1 MEIGKKIVN
10 IAPLLD
16 VFEAQEGEVQHIIG
30 KTGNGKT
37 YEATRR
43 ALEYLY
49 RGYTVYT
56 TWQLNLPDYYDE
68 RDHWWPVLRNLILFR
83 KEFFRFDLKNNWQH
97 LDIDRPDLIQFVATL
112 TDCIVMLDEG
122 QDIFD
127 SRDRATKEAR
137 KTITRTRHMHKTL
150 IIVSQRAQAVD
161 ITARANV
168 TFFYKCVKKFSWPW
182 VYFKVYVTDDVDD
195 QNSYPIWV
203 RHDSTG
209 RVVWHAPVAHSGWAS
224 SSVYA
229 AYDSWYLRQ
238 SMAKSQDIKLDAY
251 RLSSGDRLRAFGRL
265 FKRRKR
271 EEVIHRLS
279 TFPVKIEDI
288 RPPSGTINV

>member
-10 IAPLLD
+10 ISPLLD

-43 ALEYLY
+43 ALDYLF

-56 TWQLNLPDYYDE
+56 TWALNLPDYYDE
-68 RDHWWPVLRNLILFR
+68 REHWWPTIRNLFLFR
-83 KEFFRFDLKNNWQH
+83 KEFFRFDLKSNWKH
-97 LDIDRPDLIQFVATL
+97 LDIERPDLVGFVATL
-112 TDCIVMLDEG
+112 TDCIVFLDEG

-161 ITARANV
+161 VTARANV
-168 TFFYKCVKKFSWPW
+168 TFFYKCVKKFSWPRA
-182 VYFKVYVTDDVDD
+182 YFKVFVTDDVDD

-209 RVVWHAPVAHSGWAS
+209 RIVWHAPVAHSGFARQA
-224 SSVYA
+224 VYD
-229 AYDSWYLRQ
+229 AYDSWYLRKD
-238 SMAKSQDIKLDAY
+238 MIKSQDIKIDAFS
-251 RLSSGDRLRAFGRL
+251 LSFRDRARAFLRL
-265 FKRRKR
+265 FKGKKA
-271 EEVIHRLS
+271 VARLS
-279 TFPVKIEDI
+279 AFPIKKADVP
-288 RPPSGTINV
+288 RPPTRFLIQ